1 MAGITER
8 NKQKVVLANA
18 GFTMSYIDDWQP
30 KTTLYR
36 HKASFNVQGE
46 IVRAVGTSVK
56 GVPGSPDYVLRKS
69 KMGLFPW
76 KPSATC
82 ECKWCRESFTEA
94 EAIVEEAKEV
104 IDSAAKTCEICGFV
118 AEAKNSAGA
127 SSKLTFHKRKLHP
140 DV

>member
-8 NKQKVVLANA
+8 NKQKVELANA

-46 IVRAVGTSVK
+46 IVRGVGTAIK

-69 KMGLFPW
+69 KIGLFPW

-94 EAIVEEAKEV
+94 EAIVEEVKEV